1 MEVWRIDIALIAAA
15 SLPEAAEAFAAGYPA
30 TMKIYTRT
38 GDDGDTGLFGGDRV
52 PKSDVRVRAYGA
64 VDEAN
69 AALGVARAALRS
81 DEVVDEALDDEL
93 AALQSALFDLG
104 ADLATP
110 LDARARRVVTAID
123 EHDVHAL
130 EARID
135 ALDGELEPLTSFVL
149 PGGEAAAAA
158 LHLARTVVRRAE
170 RDTVALAETADI
182 NPHALRYLNRL
193 SDLLFVLARTLA
205 RADGGEEVI
214 WIHGDQR

>member
-1 MEVWRIDIALIAAA
+1 
-15 SLPEAAEAFAAGYPA
+15 
-30 TMKIYTRT
+30 MKIYTRT

-110 LDARARRVVTAID
+110 LAARARRVVTAID

-193 SDLLFVLARTLA
+193 SDLLFTLA
-205 RADGGEEVI
+205 RVVNARAGRRDVPWRPRPRAGS
-214 WIHGDQR
+214 

>member
-1 MEVWRIDIALIAAA
+1 
-15 SLPEAAEAFAAGYPA
+15 
-30 TMKIYTRT
+30 MKIYTRT

-69 AALGVARAALRS
+69 AVLGVARAALRR
-81 DEVVDEALDDEL
+81 DEVVDEALDEEL

-110 LDARARRVVTAID
+110 LDAKARRVVTAID

-130 EARID
+130 ELRID
-135 ALDGELEPLTSFVL
+135 ALDAELEPLTSFVL

-170 RDTVALAETADI
+170 RDAVALAETTAI
-182 NPHALRYLNRL
+182 NPQALRYLNRL
-193 SDLLFVLARTLA
+193 SDLLFTLA
-205 RADGGEEVI
+205 RVVNARAGRRDVAWRPRPRAGS
-214 WIHGDQR
+214 